1 MNTKVLWKWQNNKA
15 HPRSKNTNTYI
26 KMICIEKSK
35 KVDYV
40 MLHNYTVSD
49 LIVATDD
56 F

>member
-1 MNTKVLWKWQNNKA
+1 MYSDRSENDSFISKRLRSVLT
-15 HPRSKNTNTYI
+15 HTYI

-35 KVDYV
+35 KIDHV